1 MEQVTTQKDR
11 YFRGQGPEEHVLAFC
26 RKHWITLVPHFLLFG
41 IMTTGTVLFALNHAM
56 FQSLY
61 ETDFFMFLIFF
72 VGFMMLYY
80 VHHFFQLMFRYNL
93 SVLIVTDSRVIS
105 LHKSLYLVNDK
116 EMADLKNIQEV
127 KNLQSGVLQNLF
139 NFGDLNIVLSTTGDG
154 VYLHSIPNPDFHFR
168 LINNARQAYVS
179 RLQGGLQEMGTM
191 QGTDDGTEGQA
202 VGSGLQT
209 YMPHRKSTHLQRKM
223 SWWEA

>member
-1 MEQVTTQKDR
+1 MEQITIQKDR
-11 YFRGQGPEEHVLAFC
+11 YFRGQGPDEQVLAFC

-41 IMTTGTVLFALNHAM
+41 IMTIGVVLFSLNYAA
-56 FQSLY
+56 FQDLY
-61 ETDFFMFLIFF
+61 ETDFFVFFIFF

-80 VHHFFQLMFRYNL
+80 VHHFFLLMFRYNL

-139 NFGDLNIVLSTTGDG
+139 NFGDLSIVLSTTGEG
-154 VYLHSIPNPDFHFR
+154 VYLPSIPNPDFHFR
-168 LINNARQAYVS
+168 LINKARQAYVN
-179 RLQGGLQEMGTM
+179 RLQGQQPAAPKNEL
-191 QGTDDGTEGQA
+191 
-202 VGSGLQT
+202 VGDVK
-209 YMPHRKSTHLQRKM
+209 KSILV
-223 SWWEA
+223 AL